1 MPNLIDI
8 IFKLINMIV
17 LSCLFLRLF
26 CKYVLPLL
34 KAEMESDNAS
44 FLTLENKKILLSEE
58 KNFLHKNIQKE
69 ILEQEI
75 LKQKLLYWNSVI
87 TQTKTAAHLTQ
98 QHLADALYERKIM
111 VKKKQFEKEMEK
123 EITDTAI
130 LEAEKALQN
139 FFSNEQ
145 KGTEYIVQVI
155 EQSSLKEG
163 S

>member
-58 KNFLHKNIQKE
+58 KNFLNKNIQKE
-69 ILEQEI
+69 ILEQEM

-87 TQTKTAAHLTQ
+87 TQTKTDAHLTQ